1 MIRARKGAYM
11 LWVISLGIMASM
23 GILWAVLRASDDPLE
38 LAIKEAQAWDRQQQR
53 LRKVLG

>member
-1 MIRARKGAYM
+1 M
-11 LWVISLGIMASM
+11 LWVIALGIVASM
-23 GILWAVLRASDDPLE
+23 GILWAVLSLSDDPLE